1 MLLHVSEEV
10 EFRLSR
16 ANQKNLAAIL
26 ERPGD
31 VVEIS
36 VVIVWVVPDAHVD
49 LVCVT
54 VDVRAGC
61 IDDRLRDLVGVDL
74 EDPTLFVIDP

>member
-26 ERPGD
+26 ERPRD
-31 VVEIS
+31 FVEIS
-36 VVIVWVVPDAHVD
+36 VLIVWVVPDPHVD
-49 LVCVT
+49 LVGVT
-54 VDVRAGC
+54 MDVRARC
-61 IDDRLRDLVGVDL
+61 IDDRLRDPVGVDL
-74 EDPTLFVIDP
+74 EDPSLFVIDP